1 MKKVR
6 SQNFEEAFLAV
17 NNIADLTI
25 SMEPAPKR
33 DTSNCTELS
42 SVPRDQSQELRR
54 NDNSI
59 YRDVYITPNGAANKS
74 QAHLESSNNLSN
86 QVRSYDVIIT
96 ILGVFYRSCC
106 VN

>member
-17 NNIADLTI
+17 NNIADVTI
-25 SMEPAPKR
+25 SMVPAPRR

-86 QVRSYDVIIT
+86 QVRSYDVRIYLI
-96 ILGVFYRSCC
+96 
-106 VN
+106 